1 VRILRLAAL
10 PVVLLLLSVVHAAA
24 DVTLFAGSTTTP
36 AKRAVRGVAVG
47 GGVLAI
53 GFEFEYAD
61 TRESVDDAAP
71 RLRTGMGNVLI
82 QTPVAIARVQPYFT
96 TGGGLYREVLGSRS
110 ETQAAV
116 NTGGGVKVKLVGP
129 LRVRVDYRLFKL
141 RGEPLNPTVHRIYV
155 GANLA
160 F

>member
-1 VRILRLAAL
+1 
-10 PVVLLLLSVVHAAA
+10 
-24 DVTLFAGSTTTP
+24 
-36 AKRAVRGVAVG
+36 
-47 GGVLAI
+47 
-53 GFEFEYAD
+53 
-61 TRESVDDAAP
+61 
-71 RLRTGMGNVLI
+71 MGNVLI